1 MNAAEFAGKWSKIGL
16 ARLANAHA
24 KLDATVFA
32 AYDWPADLT
41 DDAAFG
47 KAAGAE
53 FAGGRSGTTLKPME
67 ASRQKPFP
75 AFRSRRAVIH
85 WLVAVL
91 TAAIACPVSGAEK
104 SRQTSASRPWNTAK
118 GPASPDVKHHSFASK
133 VVNAEVGY
141 NVWLPPGYD
150 DGTARYPVLYFLPGN
165 GGNEYDGTS
174 AVLQRV
180 RAAVKK
186 KTLPPVI
193 CVFCNP
199 GNGTFR
205 DNRVPGVLGE
215 TMFMTEF
222 VPTIDR
228 EFRTVASRKGRVV
241 TGFSMGGSG
250 ALRFVLGHPRMFAA
264 GVSWGCPRLKEEEAA
279 MSRLGQAKE
288 AGTAVMIVFGTKE
301 SEKSLGVAENFVKT
315 LSSHGVP
322 SLLKRPEVP
331 HSLELYL
338 NASWDDVAAFLNT
351 RLKPSSQ

>member
-1 MNAAEFAGKWSKIGL
+1 MAGI
-16 ARLANAHA
+16 
-24 KLDATVFA
+24 
-32 AYDWPADLT
+32 
-41 DDAAFG
+41 
-47 KAAGAE
+47 
-53 FAGGRSGTTLKPME
+53 PMSE
-67 ASRQKPFP
+67 IT
-75 AFRSRRAVIH
+75 FRFRRAGLH

-91 TAAIACPVSGAEK
+91 TAAIAFPVSGSEK
-104 SRQTSASRPWNTAK
+104 SPATSVPRPWNMAK
-118 GPASPDVKHHSFASK
+118 RPTSPDVTHHSFASK

-150 DGTARYPVLYFLPGN
+150 GGTARYPVLYFLPGA

-174 AVLQRV
+174 PVLQQLRP
-180 RAAVKK
+180 AVKN
-186 KTLPPVI
+186 KTLPAVI

-215 TMFMTEF
+215 TMFVTEF
-222 VPTIDR
+222 VPRIDR
-228 EFRTVASRKGRVV
+228 EFRTVASRNGRAVM
-241 TGFSMGGSG
+241 GFSMGGG
-250 ALRFVLGHPRMFAA
+250 GTLRFVLGHPQMFVA

-279 MSRLGQAKE
+279 MSRFGQVKE

-301 SEKSLGVAENFVKT
+301 SEKSLGVAEAFVKT

-338 NASWDDVAAFLNT
+338 KTSWDDVEAFLNT
-351 RLKPSSQ
+351 RLKPGSQ